1 MNLSFNFFLPH
12 LVNIKL
18 MCVLIDLN
26 DSKKAKR
33 KDKKTKKPALRPISV
48 GHYDTCLTS

>member
-1 MNLSFNFFLPH
+1 MNLSLNFFLPN
-12 LVNIKL
+12 LDNIKL

-33 KDKKTKKPALRPISV
+33 KDKKTKKPALISATMTHV
-48 GHYDTCLTS
+48 